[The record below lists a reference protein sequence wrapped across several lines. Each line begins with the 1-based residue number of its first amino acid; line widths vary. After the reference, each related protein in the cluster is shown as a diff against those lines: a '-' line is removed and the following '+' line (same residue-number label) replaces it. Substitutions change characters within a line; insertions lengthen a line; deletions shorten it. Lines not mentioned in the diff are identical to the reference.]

1 MKLLL
6 VEDDKPTAEFVL
18 RGLREYGHTTDLAE
32 NGLDGLA
39 MAQDGQ
45 YDVLILDRMMPRLDG
60 LTLVRTLRDTGVTT
74 PVLFLTAMGS
84 IEDRVTGLGAG
95 GDDYLVKPFAMAELH
110 ARVCS
115 LARRPPLSQATTVLT
130 AGDLS
135 MDLIKRKV
143 TRAGQAIELQPTEFK
158 LLEYLLRH
166 NGQVVTRSMLLEGV
180 WDFNFDP
187 KTSMVETHISRLR
200 GKVDKGFSKPLIETV
215 RGSGYMIDATS

>member
-1 MKLLL
+1 MKILL
-6 VEDDKPTAEFVL
+6 VEDDTATAEFVL
-18 RGLREYGHTTDLAE
+18 RGLGEYGHTSDLAA

-39 MAQDGQ
+39 MAQEGQ

-60 LTLVRTLRDTGVTT
+60 LTLVRTLRDTGITT

-84 IEDRVTGLGAG
+84 IEDRVSGLGAG

-115 LARRPPLSQATTVLT
+115 LARRPPLSQAVTVLT
-130 AGDLS
+130 AGDLR

-143 TRAGQAIELQPTEFK
+143 TRAGQAIGLQPTEFK

-187 KTSMVETHISRLR
+187 KTNMVETHISRLR
-200 GKVDKGFSKPLIETV
+200 SKVDKGFSRPLIETV

>member
-18 RGLREYGHTTDLAE
+18 RGLREYGHTIDVAD

-39 MAQDGQ
+39 LAQEGQ

-110 ARVCS
+110 ARVGS
-115 LARRPPLSQATTVLT
+115 LARRPPLSQTVTVLA
-130 AGDLS
+130 AGDLR

-143 TRAGQAIELQPTEFK
+143 TRAGQPIDLQPTEFK

-187 KTSMVETHISRLR
+187 RTNMVETHISRLR
-200 GKVDKGFSKPLIETV
+200 SKVDKGFDKPLIETV
-215 RGSGYMIDATS
+215 RGSGYMIDAAS